1 MGYCRFAAILPLLW
15 CAGCCWMLP
24 PGDPPENEI
33 VDIHPPAERDRRG
46 AENDAVTSLAGY
58 TLQNCPRRDI
68 DSAPAALAPVA
79 GGSSPGA
86 GEISGIRYDA
96 KAALVLRVSES
107 AAAGA
112 SSSMIRPANRSS
124 GRKFSS
130 LSRDRRP
137 GFGISPVRTPGSR
150 RSAPSGVP

>member
-58 TLQNCPRRDI
+58 TLQNCPGAAI
-68 DSAPAALAPVA
+68 SIQAPAALAPVA
-79 GGSSPGA
+79 GRVVA
-86 GEISGIRYDA
+86 RTGEISGIRYDA
-96 KAALVLRVSES
+96 KAALVLRVS
-107 AAAGA
+107 AR
-112 SSSMIRPANRSS
+112 IRHQSRSD
-124 GRKFSS
+124 
-130 LSRDRRP
+130 SRVQTV
-137 GFGISPVRTPGSR
+137 SPVR
-150 RSAPSGVP
+150 RSVTGAGRNRE

>member
-58 TLQNCPRRDI
+58 TLQNCPGAAI
-68 DSAPAALAPVA
+68 SIQAPAARA
-79 GGSSPGA
+79 G
-86 GEISGIRYDA
+86 R
-96 KAALVLRVSES
+96 
-107 AAAGA
+107 
-112 SSSMIRPANRSS
+112 RP
-124 GRKFSS
+124 
-130 LSRDRRP
+130 DRRDQRNPLRCEGRP
-137 GFGISPVRTPGSR
+137 GPARL
-150 RSAPSGVP
+150 

>member
-33 VDIHPPAERDRRG
+33 VDIHPPVERDRRG

-58 TLQNCPRRDI
+58 TLQNCPGAAI
-68 DSAPAALAPVA
+68 SIQAPAALAPVA
-79 GGSSPGA
+79 GRVVA
-86 GEISGIRYDA
+86 RTGEISGIRYDA

-107 AAAGA
+107 AGRW
-112 SSSMIRPANRSS
+112 SFQLYDPA
-124 GRKFSS
+124 RKSIVWQEIFV
-130 LSRDRRP
+130 LKP
-137 GFGISPVRTPGSR
+137 
-150 RSAPSGVP
+150 

>member
-58 TLQNCPRRDI
+58 TLQNCRDI
-68 DSAPAALAPVA
+68 DSGAR
-79 GGSSPGA
+79 GSGA
-86 GEISGIRYDA
+86 GR
-96 KAALVLRVSES
+96 R
-107 AAAGA
+107 AGR
-112 SSSMIRPANRSS
+112 RP
-124 GRKFSS
+124 
-130 LSRDRRP
+130 DRRDQRNPLRCEGRP
-137 GFGISPVRTPGSR
+137 GPARL
-150 RSAPSGVP
+150 

>member
-58 TLQNCPRRDI
+58 TLQNCPGAAI
-68 DSAPAALAPVA
+68 SIQAPAALAPVA
-79 GGSSPGA
+79 GRVVA
-86 GEISGIRYDA
+86 RTGEISGIRYDA

-107 AAAGA
+107 A
-112 SSSMIRPANRSS
+112 
-124 GRKFSS
+124 GRRFSS

>member
-58 TLQNCPRRDI
+58 TLQNCPGAAI
-68 DSAPAALAPVA
+68 SIQAPAALAPVA
-79 GGSSPGA
+79 GRVVARP

-107 AAAGA
+107 AGRW
-112 SSSMIRPANRSS
+112 SFQLYDPA
-124 GRKFSS
+124 RKSIVWQEIFV
-130 LSRDRRP
+130 LKP
-137 GFGISPVRTPGSR
+137 
-150 RSAPSGVP
+150 